1 MSIEITEKSVIFKRF
16 LAVAY
21 GLSEAEIDAFLKIMG
36 SKEGKNVDTIS
47 NELGIS
53 KSRASLILKKLS
65 DAGLIE
71 KEKSGNNKGGRPKFI
86 YYVDRNEIRVKLEKK
101 ANEVCEELRKLIT
114 SLS

>member
-21 GLSEAEIDAFLKIMG
+21 GLSEAEIEAFLKIME

-47 NELGIS
+47 SELGIS

-71 KEKSGNNKGGRPKFI
+71 KEKSGNNKGGRPKFM
-86 YYVDRNEIRVKLEKK
+86 YYVNRDEIRAKLEKK
-101 ANEVCEELRKLIT
+101 ANELCNELKQLIS

>member
-1 MSIEITEKSVIFKRF
+1 MSIEITEKSTIFKRF

-21 GLSEAEIDAFLKIMG
+21 GLSEAEIEAFLKIIE

-47 NELGIS
+47 SELGIS

-71 KEKSGNNKGGRPKFI
+71 KEKSGSTKGGRPKFI
-86 YYVDRNEIRVKLEKK
+86 YYVKKDEIKAKLEKK
-101 ANEVCEELRKLIT
+101 ANELCEELRQLIA

>member
-21 GLSEAEIDAFLKIMG
+21 GLSEAEIEAFLKIIE
-36 SKEGKNVDTIS
+36 SKEGKNVDAIS

-65 DAGLIE
+65 DVGLIE
-71 KEKSGNNKGGRPKFI
+71 KEKGGNTKGGRPKFI
-86 YYVDRNEIRVKLEKK
+86 YYVNKNDIKTKLEKK
-101 ANEVCEELRKLIT
+101 ANELCEELRQLIT
-114 SLS
+114 SLD